1 VLHHRRWLA
10 LALVVPAA
18 SAMLLG
24 FPATAHA
31 SIGVGVQAGPVR
43 LGSMAHPGGSYALP
57 PVYVVNTG
65 TQAESIAVRVER
77 LSRGGGRTV
86 PPSWV
91 HVTGPAVRLAR
102 HQAARIPLQLVVPDG
117 ARPGEYLS
125 DIVVTGS
132 AAVSV
137 GSANLGVAAATK
149 LQFSVAP
156 GPASG
161 PWPSLPGW
169 AVPAIAGF
177 LLLAAAIFAFRRSG
191 LRVRVERKP
200 GEGSSVDGHGGH
212 SVA

>member
-1 VLHHRRWLA
+1 MHHRRWLA

-77 LSRGGGRTV
+77 LSRGGGRRV

-91 HVTGPAVRLAR
+91 HVTGPAVRLTRSQTAY
-102 HQAARIPLQLVVPDG
+102 IPLQLVVPDG

-132 AAVSV
+132 AAISV

-149 LQFSVAP
+149 LQFTVAP
-156 GPASG
+156 GPADG

-169 AVPAIAGF
+169 TVPAITGF
-177 LLLAAAIFAFRRSG
+177 LLLAAAFVGFRKSG
-191 LRVRVERKP
+191 LRIRIERRP
-200 GEGSSVDGHGGH
+200 GDGSSADGGGGH
-212 SVA
+212 DVA